1 MMARFADTPALSR
14 RARTGIIAGIALIH
28 LLLGF
33 GLVRAL
39 GGVRALVEPA
49 GLDPALVALNV
60 EDKPPPPPSHTVAT
74 RTDEGASG
82 AMGRRARADP
92 IAAPVVAIPLPVPAA
107 PVVAGTGSETR
118 SGAGA
123 GGEGTGG
130 SSTGM
135 GTGSGGTGQG
145 PGGRYVATKPEK
157 IAGDLVEA
165 DYPRAGRAKRL
176 GTSVIVVLS
185 VGTDGRVA
193 DCRVH
198 QPSGDPDA
206 DAITCKL
213 AAARFRFHPALDQ
226 NGDPIEA
233 TYGWQ
238 QRFFWH

>member
-1 MMARFADTPALSR
+1 MARFADTPALSR
-14 RARTGIIAGIALIH
+14 RARAGMIAGIALIH
-28 LLLGF
+28 LLLGL
-33 GLVRAL
+33 GLVRTL
-39 GGVRALVEPA
+39 GGVRALADNA
-49 GLDPALVALNV
+49 GLGPALVALNV
-60 EDKPPPPPSHTVAT
+60 ENKPPPPSRSVTT
-74 RTDEGASG
+74 RANQGASG
-82 AMGRRARADP
+82 AMGRHVHADP
-92 IAAPVVAIPLPVPAA
+92 IAAPVVAIRLPAPPA
-107 PVVAGTGSETR
+107 PVVAGTGSESR

-176 GTSVIVVLS
+176 GTSVVVVMT
-185 VGTDGRVA
+185 VGIDGRVN

-213 AAARFRFHPALDQ
+213 AIARFRFHPALDQ
-226 NGDPIEA
+226 DGDPIEA